1 MKIGCRKLPRKRKRE
16 REISV
21 NAPGYIPK
29 TEPILRD
36 TTGTEALDVFK
47 LSGTVGRILSLVM
60 FAVGIF
66 ITILAAYSLSTSINM
81 LLSPLFMGL
90 LGAVGGLNI
99 LCGLLLLS
107 KK

>member
-1 MKIGCRKLPRKRKRE
+1 MPRKRKRE

-21 NAPGYIPK
+21 NAPDYIPK
-29 TEPILRD
+29 REPILRD

-47 LSGTVGRILSLVM
+47 LSSTFGRILSLVM

-66 ITILAAYSLSTSINM
+66 LTVLAAYSLSTSINM
-81 LLSPLFMGL
+81 LLSPLFMAVLGL
-90 LGAVGGLNI
+90 VGALNI

>member
-1 MKIGCRKLPRKRKRE
+1 MPRKSKKK

-21 NAPGYIPK
+21 RAPDYIPK
-29 TEPILRD
+29 RAPIFKD

-47 LSGTVGRILSLVM
+47 LAEITSRVLSFVM

-66 ITILAAYSLSTSINM
+66 TAVISAYSILTSINM
-81 LLSPLFMGL
+81 FLNPLFVGVLGL
-90 LGAVGGLNI
+90 IGALNI
-99 LCGLLLLS
+99 LCGLLLLA

>member
-1 MKIGCRKLPRKRKRE
+1 LPRKKKRE

-21 NAPGYIPK
+21 SAPDYIPK
-29 TEPILRD
+29 REPILKD

-47 LSGTVGRILSLVM
+47 VSGTVGRILSIAM

-66 ITILAAYSLSTSINM
+66 VTILSAYSLSTSINM
-81 LLSPLFMGL
+81 LLNPLFIGVLGL
-90 LGAVGGLNI
+90 VGALNI

>member
-1 MKIGCRKLPRKRKRE
+1 MWVELPRKRKKK

-21 NAPGYIPK
+21 HAPDYIPK
-29 TEPILRD
+29 RAPIFKD

-47 LSGTVGRILSLVM
+47 VAETVGRVLSFIM

-66 ITILAAYSLSTSINM
+66 VVVLSAYSILTAVNM
-81 LLSPLFMGL
+81 FLNPLFMGV
-90 LGAVGGLNI
+90 LGLVGALNI
-99 LCGLLLLS
+99 LCGLLLLA

>member
-1 MKIGCRKLPRKRKRE
+1 MPRKRKRE

-21 NAPGYIPK
+21 NAPGFIPK
-29 TEPILRD
+29 REPILRD

-47 LSGTVGRILSLVM
+47 LSETVGRILSLVM

-66 ITILAAYSLSTSINM
+66 ITILATYSLSTSINM
-81 LLSPLFMGL
+81 LLSPLFMGV
-90 LGAVGGLNI
+90 LGIVGGLNI

>member
-1 MKIGCRKLPRKRKRE
+1 LPRKRKRE

-21 NAPGYIPK
+21 SAPDYIPK
-29 TEPILRD
+29 REPILKD
-36 TTGTEALDVFK
+36 TTGTEALDVFR
-47 LSGTVGRILSLVM
+47 LSGTVGRILSIAM

-66 ITILAAYSLSTSINM
+66 ITVLAAYSISMSINM
-81 LLSPLFMGL
+81 LLNPLFIGALGL
-90 LGAVGGLNI
+90 VGALNI

>member
-1 MKIGCRKLPRKRKRE
+1 MWVELPRKRKKE

-21 NAPGYIPK
+21 NAPDYIPK
-29 TEPILRD
+29 RAPIFKD

-47 LSGTVGRILSLVM
+47 VAETVGRVLSFGM

-66 ITILAAYSLSTSINM
+66 VVVLSAYSILTAVNM
-81 LLSPLFMGL
+81 FLNPLFMGV
-90 LGAVGGLNI
+90 LGLVGALNI
-99 LCGLLLLS
+99 LCGLLLLA

>member
-1 MKIGCRKLPRKRKRE
+1 MPRKKRKQ

-21 NAPGYIPK
+21 NAPDYIPK
-29 TEPILRD
+29 REPILKD

-47 LSGTVGRILSLVM
+47 LSGTIGRILSLAM

-66 ITILAAYSLSTSINM
+66 ATVLATYSILTSINM
-81 LLSPLFMGL
+81 LLNPLFIGVLGL
-90 LGAVGGLNI
+90 VGALNI

>member
-1 MKIGCRKLPRKRKRE
+1 VWVKLPRKRKKE

-21 NAPGYIPK
+21 HAPDYIPK
-29 TEPILRD
+29 RAPIFKD

-47 LSGTVGRILSLVM
+47 VAENAGRVLSFVM

-66 ITILAAYSLSTSINM
+66 VVVLSAYSILTAANM
-81 LLSPLFMGL
+81 FLNPLFIGVLGL
-90 LGAVGGLNI
+90 VGALNI
-99 LCGLLLLS
+99 LCGLLLLA

>member
-1 MKIGCRKLPRKRKRE
+1 LPQKKK

-21 NAPGYIPK
+21 NAPDYIPK
-29 TEPILRD
+29 REPILKD

-47 LSGTVGRILSLVM
+47 LSGTIGRILSLAM

-66 ITILAAYSLSTSINM
+66 VAVLAAYSISTSVNM
-81 LLSPLFMGL
+81 LLSPFFIGVLGL
-90 LGAVGGLNI
+90 VGALNI